1 MRLLGLLLLW
11 LALALPASAQD
22 QATLVADSLTLQT
35 GQVMVAS
42 GHVEVFYK
50 GQHITASRVVYDAAA
65 DHLVIEGP
73 IRIADA
79 SGNLITAD
87 SAEFTADLTEG
98 LIRTARIVMAE
109 QLQLAAAEMR
119 REGSVTA
126 MRSVAAS
133 SCRVCG
139 NGPPL
144 WEIRAR
150 QVVYDAQAQQIWF
163 TGASLRF
170 AGVPVLYLPVLRVPD
185 PSLDRSTGFLF
196 PELHSSTALGTGL
209 SLPYFITL
217 GRSRDLTLTPFL
229 TDDGGRTLGWRYRQ
243 AFTSGRLEL
252 TGAFSRDK
260 LMPTDLRGYLRAN
273 ASFDLGGDWHLG
285 FDGTL
290 VSDPAYLQDYGI
302 SEEDRLVSSLRLM
315 RVTRDSFTSAELT
328 SLRTLRTTESNATQ
342 PSVLAGAEAVRR
354 FTPGALGGTA
364 TLYTEV
370 SGQRR
375 NATSGADGDGDGI
388 ADGRDMG
395 RVSLGGA
402 WARRWVSAQ
411 GLTLDAG
418 LQAGADFYRIGQ
430 DNSFAGDP
438 ARRVVRGAVR
448 LGWPLMRRDAG
459 GVTLLE
465 PSVQLVTAHTSATAA
480 IPNEDSALVEFD
492 EANLYALD
500 RFPGADAVE
509 TGARLNLGVTM
520 TRQSLAGPS
529 WGATLGRVVRLDQ
542 TRAFSGASG
551 LGGAASDWLVAGQV
565 SLGATTGTRFAFTGR
580 ALMDDDL
587 TLSRFESLF
596 AVTGQRA
603 SLSGGY
609 EFVQADATQGR
620 AQDIREVVLDGTAR
634 LGDFWTLSASD
645 RYDLSSQTTR
655 ASLGLGFRN
664 ECLAVDLSVSR
675 RFTSSSI
682 VAPSSDI
689 GLTVEFLGLG
699 GASKGRAATTCRR

>member
-1 MRLLGLLLLW
+1 MRLLVLLLSLLW
-11 LALALPASAQD
+11 ALPAAAQD
-22 QATLVADSLTLQT
+22 QATLVADRLTLQSSK
-35 GQVMVAS
+35 VMVAS

-50 GQHITASRVVYDAAA
+50 GQHITASRVVYDAAQ

-73 IRIADA
+73 ILITDA
-79 SGNLITAD
+79 SGSRITAD

-119 REGSVTA
+119 RDGSVTA

-139 NGPPL
+139 DGPPL

-150 QVVYDAQAQQIWF
+150 QVVHDAQAQQIWF
-163 TGASLRF
+163 TGASLRL
-170 AGVPVLYLPVLRVPD
+170 AGVPVIYLPVLRVPD
-185 PSLDRSTGFLF
+185 PTLDRAQGFLF
-196 PELHSSTALGTGL
+196 PELSASTALGTGI
-209 SLPYFITL
+209 SLPYFIPL

-229 TDDGGRTLGWRYRQ
+229 TDNGGRTLGWRYRQ
-243 AFTSGRLEL
+243 AYASGTLEL
-252 TGAFSRDK
+252 AGAFSRDR
-260 LMPTDLRGYLRAN
+260 LLPTDLRGTLRAK
-273 ASFDLGGDWHLG
+273 AAFDLGGDWHLG

-302 SEEDRLVSSLRLM
+302 SEEDRLVSTLRLS

-342 PSVLAGAEAVRR
+342 PSTLTGAEAVRR

-364 TLYTEV
+364 TLYAEI

-395 RVSLGGA
+395 RVSLGAA
-402 WARRWVSAQ
+402 WARRWVTP
-411 GLTLDAG
+411 GGVTLDAG
-418 LQAGADFYRIGQ
+418 LQAGADFYSIDQ
-430 DNSFAGDP
+430 DDLYAGDA
-438 ARRVVRGAVR
+438 ARTSARGALR
-448 LGWPLMRRDAG
+448 LGYPLIRRDAG

-465 PSVQLVTAHTSATAA
+465 PHLQLVTARTRADAA

-500 RFPGADAVE
+500 RFPGADALE
-509 TGARLNLGVTM
+509 TGLRLNLGLSV
-520 TRQSLAGPS
+520 TRQSDAGPD
-529 WGATLGRVVRLDQ
+529 WGLTLGRVIRLDE
-542 TRAFSGASG
+542 TRAFSTASG

-565 SLGATTGTRFAFTGR
+565 TLDSRLSLTAR
-580 ALMDDDL
+580 ALVGEDAS
-587 TLSRFESLF
+587 LSRFESRF
-596 AVTGQRA
+596 ALTGQRA
-603 SLSGGY
+603 GLSGGY
-609 EFVQADATQGR
+609 EFVPADATQGR
-620 AQDIREVVLDGTAR
+620 AEDIREVVLDGTAR

-664 ECLAVDLSVSR
+664 ECLSVDLSVSR

-682 VAPSSDI
+682 VAPSSDF
-689 GLTVEFLGLG
+689 GLTVELLGLG